1 MGDLLKDVNKDDQL
15 INGMGI
21 TTSLN
26 GLGTIVHMLVIGC
39 MTDYSGQYNAAMK
52 YSGGLVFLAG
62 ILSAI
67 ISPIS
72 NKYRVT

>member
-26 GLGTIVHMLVIGC
+26 GLGTIVHMLVIGW
-39 MTDYSGQYNAAMK
+39 MTDYSGHYNAAMK

-67 ISPIS
+67 ISPVS